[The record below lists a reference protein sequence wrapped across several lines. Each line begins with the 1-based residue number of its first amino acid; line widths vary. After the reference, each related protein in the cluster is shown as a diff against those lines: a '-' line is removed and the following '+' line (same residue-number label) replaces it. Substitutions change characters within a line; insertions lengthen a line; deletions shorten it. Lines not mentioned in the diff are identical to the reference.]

1 MSHRRFAFQ
10 KFALLASS
18 ALLLSSGCFG
28 SRSADQALTNA
39 LAQAGQQKEPIYP
52 LAGNVT
58 IDGLPPHFEKHE
70 ALIVMLN
77 EPEKLDTPP
86 TTRRYVET
94 TPSGEFCFSTY
105 EPRDGTKPGKYI
117 LTFAILR
124 EKGKFGLIGPDKLNN
139 LYNDPDKNS
148 SIPELTIDHQAPG
161 KSGYSFNLE
170 VAGKEPASPGPHAI
184 TRIVQE
190 SLPGAD
196 RIKMTAPWSGRPSPA
211 RLTKRPETKGGGKRN
226 ILGRHSNR
234 RPPIPSPLPLFP
246 PVKNPFVPV
255 FLVAWCL
262 CGKNLPLFV
271 SGTNNLRR
279 PKRCARLR

>member
-1 MSHRRFAFQ
+1 VSPPGSKATAPRDIHGLSGGSLFASHQCDLCQVRVTKHDARSRPGGLCDIPLCALLGFVKAAKFIQRIRHIPMSHRRIAYQ
-10 KFALLASS
+10 NFALLASS

-58 IDGLPPHFEKHE
+58 IDGQPPHFEKHE

-94 TPSGEFCFSTY
+94 TPSGEFSFSTY

-170 VAGKEPASPGPHAI
+170 VAGKEPASPGPRAI

-196 RIKMTAPWSGRPSPA
+196 RIK
-211 RLTKRPETKGGGKRN
+211 
-226 ILGRHSNR
+226 
-234 RPPIPSPLPLFP
+234 
-246 PVKNPFVPV
+246 
-255 FLVAWCL
+255 
-262 CGKNLPLFV
+262 
-271 SGTNNLRR
+271 
-279 PKRCARLR
+279 